1 VSTWAWVLIAV
12 LVDLLLVAVI
22 LAVAHRGRRGASTEE
37 QQRQL
42 EAAIASWIGQGWA
55 IDSRTSV
62 DAVLRRGEELMLV
75 SVHKDG
81 HVTTRPLAN
90 RTDDW
95 DD

>member
-12 LVDLLLVAVI
+12 FVDLLLLAVI
-22 LAVAHRGRRGASTEE
+22 VAVAHRGRRGASTEE

-42 EAAIASWIGQGWA
+42 EAAIASRLGEGWA
-55 IDSRTSV
+55 IDSKTSADV
-62 DAVLRRGEELMLV
+62 VLRRGEDLMLV

-81 HVTTRPLAN
+81 QVTTLPLAN
-90 RTDDW
+90 RPDDW

>member
-1 VSTWAWVLIAV
+1 
-12 LVDLLLVAVI
+12 VAVI
-22 LAVAHRGRRGASTEE
+22 VAVTQRGGRGATPEE

-42 EAAIASWIGQGWA
+42 ENAVASWIGQGWA
-55 IDSRTSV
+55 IDSKTTA

-75 SVHKDG
+75 SVDKDG

-90 RTDDW
+90 RPDDW